1 MKRIQVLAII
11 AVAVVL
17 LVSVVLV
24 AYARGNRNP
33 GVLPPTS
40 RVQGLA
46 YGDWVAKWWQYVFSV
61 PADQNPLGDPPEATE
76 ASCMYELVGNVGLVV
91 ANCTAKTP
99 IQCTVP
105 AGKMLFVE
113 VLGAECSTLEED
125 PFYGGDEAELRD
137 CAQAFVPQELQAS
150 IDGVEVRDLSK
161 YIVTSPPYGF
171 TVPDNNVLGVDAGDG
186 QSVASGAYL
195 MLSPLSPGTHT
206 IHLHGTYPDFDFT
219 ADKTFILTVGQ

>member
-1 MKRIQVLAII
+1 MKRMQVLAII

-46 YGDWVAKWWQYVFSV
+46 YGDWAANWWQYVLSV
-61 PADQNPLGDPPEATE
+61 PADQNPLGDATE
-76 ASCMYELVGNVGLVV
+76 ACILQWVGNVGLVV
-91 ANCTAKTP
+91 GNCAVGTP

-113 VLGAECSTLEED
+113 VLGAECSTLEEG
-125 PFYGGDEAELRD
+125 PFYGEDEAGLRE

-161 YIVTSPPYGF
+161 YIVTSPLYGF
-171 TVPDNNVLGVDAGDG
+171 TVPEDNVLGVPAGSG

-206 IHLHGTYPDFDFT
+206 IHLHGTYPDFEFT
-219 ADKTFILTVGQ
+219 ADKTFILTVE

>member
-1 MKRIQVLAII
+1 MKRMQVLAII

-46 YGDWVAKWWQYVFSV
+46 YGDWAAKWWQYVLSV
-61 PADQNPLGDPPEATE
+61 PADQNPLAGNPDECIFQLE
-76 ASCMYELVGNVGLVV
+76 GNVGLVV
-91 ANCTAKTP
+91 GNCALLPEGTAIP
-99 IQCTVP
+99 CTVP

-113 VLGAECSTLEED
+113 VLGAECSTLEVD
-125 PFYGGDEAELRD
+125 PFYGGNEAELRA
-137 CAQAFVPQELQAS
+137 CAEALVPQDLEAS
-150 IDGVEVRDLSK
+150 IDGVAVRDVSK
-161 YIVTSPPYGF
+161 YIVTSPLYDF
-171 TVPDNNVLGVDAGDG
+171 TVPEDNVLGVPAGSG

-206 IHLHGTYPDFDFT
+206 IHLHGTYPDFEFT
-219 ADKTFILTVGQ
+219 ADKTFILTVGK